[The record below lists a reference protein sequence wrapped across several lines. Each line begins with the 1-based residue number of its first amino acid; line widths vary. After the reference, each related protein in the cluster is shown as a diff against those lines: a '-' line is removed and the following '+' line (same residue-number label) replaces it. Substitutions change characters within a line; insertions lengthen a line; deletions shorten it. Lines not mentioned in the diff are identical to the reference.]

1 MGLAPRQTIRLGTI
15 CRLRASVLKTKNPI
29 AENEVET
36 LKKENPTFRGVLVI
50 SSFKKRTIYFL
61 PANATCFFT
70 CANRFNVFVIHIKL
84 KDRTTKSD
92 FADIAIRSKV
102 SSAIR
107 LSY

>member
-50 SSFKKRTIYFL
+50 SSFKKERNTSYQLTQLAFS
-61 PANATCFFT
+61 PARIDLTY
-70 CANRFNVFVIHIKL
+70 L
-84 KDRTTKSD
+84 
-92 FADIAIRSKV
+92 
-102 SSAIR
+102 
-107 LSY
+107 LSISN